1 MAQRVRIE
9 LTDDLLGDG
18 TPADETV
25 TFSLDGVSYEIDLTA
40 DNAAKLRDGL
50 ATWVAS
56 ARRVAGRKQ
65 AGRPA
70 ASAGRRT
77 RSGAGSANDIREWA
91 RAQGME
97 VSNRG
102 RVRDEVRAAYE
113 AAHS

>member
-50 ATWVAS
+50 ASWVA
-56 ARRVAGRKQ
+56 AGRRVAGRKQ
-65 AGRPA
+65 TTKLTG
-70 ASAGRRT
+70 GTRRA

-97 VSNRG
+97 VSDRG

-113 AAHS
+113 AAHN